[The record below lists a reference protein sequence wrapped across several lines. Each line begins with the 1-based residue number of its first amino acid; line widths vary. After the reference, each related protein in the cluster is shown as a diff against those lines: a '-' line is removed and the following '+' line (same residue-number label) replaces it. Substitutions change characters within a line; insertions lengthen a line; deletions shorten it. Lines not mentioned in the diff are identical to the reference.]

1 MQVKIEK
8 TFEVNLCNDC
18 PFFVEVE
25 DTSVYFDSFDDPNYD
40 WYCTNKNASNKGTSH
55 EKYNNK
61 NGVAIGGSY
70 SRFGKCE
77 IPEWCP
83 FKDKNQ
89 VNK

>member
-1 MQVKIEK
+1 MKVKIEK

-25 DTSVYFDSFDDPNYD
+25 DTSVCFDSFDEPNFD
-40 WYCTNKNASNKGTSH
+40 WYCTNRNASNEGTSL
-55 EKYNNK
+55 EQYNNE

-70 SRFGKCE
+70 SRFQKCK

-89 VNK
+89 VNE